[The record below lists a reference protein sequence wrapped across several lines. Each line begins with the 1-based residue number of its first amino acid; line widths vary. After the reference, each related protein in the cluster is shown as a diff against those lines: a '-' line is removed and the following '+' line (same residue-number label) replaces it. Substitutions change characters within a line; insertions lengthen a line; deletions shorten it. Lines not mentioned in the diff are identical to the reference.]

1 MSDWSSYEDNKEIAD
16 KWRQF
21 LTEETQLDEGWWDD
35 AKAAAGKASD
45 WLQGKPDE
53 MVSLGPG
60 QTPTSDPSP
69 PEDTAPPE
77 GGSPEASPQG
87 APTYIP
93 RPKLRALSTAIKT
106 AVSKRA
112 RPDGAPP
119 DTLLDDK
126 IAQQLQRQVAL
137 QLKANNIK
145 FGTAPTVAEGAAA
158 PQHLAKQQYDAFT
171 GYLSRLATNPSG
183 YFRTTSMNGILKT
196 WRLKL
201 GSGSS
206 GKDRFQGWSSKQ
218 LKSTRALLDKVYKST
233 EAYATAPDGEQNH
246 QKKAEQLL
254 PVISKFA
261 KRVDAVRK
269 GQRKTDFR
277 RYGLD
282 PATATDQDLRKAQ
295 HAQRQSALTGKNA
308 TTNAGT
314 FMISGLATYM
324 QQRLKFDKK
333 TTRAIAGLIAQ
344 FVKGNTKLKLSEDI
358 SKETK

>member
-60 QTPTSDPSP
+60 QTPTTPTSGSSP
-69 PEDTAPPE
+69 PEDIAPPE

-171 GYLSRLATNPSG
+171 GYLSRLAANPSG
-183 YFRTTSMNGILKT
+183 YFSNSMTEILKT
-196 WRLKL
+196 WRFKL
-201 GSGSS
+201 DS

-233 EAYATAPDGEQNH
+233 EAYATAPDMNE
-246 QKKAEQLL
+246 KKQEKAKQLL

>member
-1 MSDWSSYEDNKEIAD
+1 MSDWSSYEGDKEIAD

-21 LTEETQLDEGWWDD
+21 LTEDKQLDEGWWDD
-35 AKAAAGKASD
+35 AKAKAGRASD
-45 WLQGKPDE
+45 WLQGKPGE
-53 MVSLGPG
+53 MVSMGPG
-60 QTPTSDPSP
+60 HAPTSDSSP
-69 PEDTAPPE
+69 PEDTVPSEETAPP
-77 GGSPEASPQG
+77 GEAPQPP
-87 APTYIP
+87 PTYIP

-112 RPDGAPP
+112 RPDGQSP

-158 PQHLAKQQYDAFT
+158 PQHLAKQQYNAFT
-171 GYLSRLATNPSG
+171 GYLTRLAQNPSG
-183 YFRTTSMNGILKT
+183 YFRTTSLNRALKM
-196 WRLKL
+196 WRFKL
-201 GSGSS
+201 DS

-233 EAYATAPDGEQNH
+233 EAYATNPDGEQNH

-277 RYGLD
+277 RHGLD
-282 PATATDQDLRKAQ
+282 SATATDQDLRKAQ
-295 HAQRQSALTGKNA
+295 HAQRQSALTGKNV
-308 TTNAGT
+308 TTNPGT

-358 SKETK
+358 NKETK